1 MREKIKVLTY
11 ECKKCN
17 KSVYF
22 FSNEEYSTQCKTCK
36 SELIFR
42 CEHNYNPQNGLKAI
56 KGSNINNKSNT
67 EFFDNQKPQIECP
80 YCHSTNTKKISG
92 MSKAGA
98 VVLFGIFAIGKTS
111 KQWHCN
117 GCGSDF

>member
-1 MREKIKVLTY
+1 MREKIKIITY

-17 KSVYF
+17 KTVHF

-36 SELIFR
+36 NEMIFR
-42 CEHNYNPQNGLKAI
+42 SENNYNPKSGLNAINARKA
-56 KGSNINNKSNT
+56 GSSIGNTTVKS
-67 EFFDNQKPQIECP
+67 KPTVECP
-80 YCHSTNTKKISG
+80 YCHNKDTKKISG

-98 VVLFGIFAIGKTS
+98 VALFGIFALGKTS

-117 GCGSDF
+117 KCNSDF